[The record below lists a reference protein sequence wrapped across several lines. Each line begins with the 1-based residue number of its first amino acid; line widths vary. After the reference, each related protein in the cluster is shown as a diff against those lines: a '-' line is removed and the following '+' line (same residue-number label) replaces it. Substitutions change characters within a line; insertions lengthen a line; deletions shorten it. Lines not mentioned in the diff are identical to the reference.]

1 MRIQLSD
8 SFTYRKLLRFV
19 LPSVVM
25 MVFTSIYGVVD
36 GLFVSNYAGK
46 TPFAAVN
53 LVYPVLMLLAAIGF
67 MIGSGGSALVSM
79 TLGQGQRERANRI
92 FSMLVTVTA
101 LSGVALTL
109 LGELFLPQI
118 ITLLGADE
126 SLAPDCLT
134 YGRIIL
140 LALPFFMLTN
150 MFQTFLITAEK
161 PKLGLAV
168 TVGAGVTNIV
178 LDYLL
183 VGVWPFGIAGA
194 AWATAASQVVGGL
207 VPILYFARK
216 NDSLLR
222 LTSFRFDGKALWRT
236 CTNGSSELM
245 TNISLSL
252 VNILYNWQLMRLIGE
267 DGVAAWGVV
276 MYVSFIFI
284 AIFLGYSVGVGP
296 VIGFHYGAGHHDELR
311 SLLRKSLVIIGCT
324 SLVLTA
330 LSEAVTRPLTA
341 IFVGYDAELWALT
354 RRAFAIYSFSF
365 LICGFNI
372 FGSAFFTALGNGGV
386 SAAISFLRTLVFQI
400 ITVLLLPMFWG
411 LDGVWS
417 AIVVAEGLA
426 LAVTIWF
433 LVRLKGRYHYG

>member
-67 MIGSGGSALVSM
+67 MMGSGGSALVSM
-79 TLGQGQRERANRI
+79 TLGQGNRERANHI

-101 LSGVALTL
+101 VSGAALTL
-109 LGELFLPQI
+109 LGEWFLPRI
-118 ITLLGADE
+118 VILLGADE
-126 SLAPDCLT
+126 SLIPDCLT

-140 LALPFFMLTN
+140 LSLPFFMLTN

-168 TVGAGVTNIV
+168 TVGAGMTNIA

-183 VGVWPFGIAGA
+183 VGVLPLGIAGA
-194 AWATAASQVVGGL
+194 AWATAASQAVGGL
-207 VPILYFARK
+207 VPMLYFARR

-222 LTSFRFDGKALWRT
+222 LTAFRFDGRALWRA

-284 AIFLGYSVGVGP
+284 AIFLGYAIGVGP

-311 SLLRKSLVIIGCT
+311 SLLRKSLVIIGLT
-324 SLVLTA
+324 SLVLTV

-341 IFVGYDAELWALT
+341 VFVGYDAELWALT
-354 RRAFAIYSFSF
+354 RRAFAIYSVSF

-372 FGSAFFTALGNGGV
+372 FGSAFFTALGNGAV
-386 SAAISFLRTLVFQI
+386 SAVISFLRTLLFQVV
-400 ITVLLLPMFWG
+400 TVLLLPVFWG
-411 LDGVWS
+411 LDGVWA
-417 AIVVAEGLA
+417 AIVVAEGLG
-426 LAVTIWF
+426 LVVTAGF
-433 LVRLKGRYHYG
+433 LVRLRGRYHYG

>member
-67 MIGSGGSALVSM
+67 MMGSGGSALVAM
-79 TLGQGQRERANRI
+79 TLGQGNRERANRI

-101 LSGVALTL
+101 VSGAALTL
-109 LGELFLPQI
+109 LGEWFLPRI
-118 ITLLGADE
+118 VILLGADE
-126 SLAPDCLT
+126 SLIPDCLT

-140 LALPFFMLTN
+140 LSLPFFMLTN

-168 TVGAGVTNIV
+168 TVGAGMTNIA

-183 VGVWPFGIAGA
+183 VGVLPLGIAGA
-194 AWATAASQVVGGL
+194 AWATAASQAVGGL
-207 VPILYFARK
+207 VPMLYFARR

-222 LTSFRFDGKALWRT
+222 LTAFRFDGRALWRA

-311 SLLRKSLVIIGCT
+311 SLLRKSLVIIGLT
-324 SLVLTA
+324 SLVLTV

-341 IFVGYDAELWALT
+341 VFVGYDAELWALT
-354 RRAFAIYSFSF
+354 RRAFAIYSVSF

-372 FGSAFFTALGNGGV
+372 FGSAFFTALGNGAV
-386 SAAISFLRTLVFQI
+386 SAVISFLRTLLFQVM
-400 ITVLLLPMFWG
+400 TVLLLPLFWG
-411 LDGVWS
+411 LDGVWA

-426 LAVTIWF
+426 LVVTAGF
-433 LVRLKGRYHYG
+433 LVRLRGRYHYG

>member
-67 MIGSGGSALVSM
+67 MMGSGGSALVSM
-79 TLGQGQRERANRI
+79 TLGQGNRERANHI

-101 LSGVALTL
+101 VSGAALTL
-109 LGELFLPQI
+109 LGEWFLPRI
-118 ITLLGADE
+118 VILLGADE
-126 SLAPDCLT
+126 SLIPDCLT

-140 LALPFFMLTN
+140 LSLPFFMLTN

-168 TVGAGVTNIV
+168 TVGAGMTNIV

-183 VGVWPFGIAGA
+183 VGVLPLGIAGA
-194 AWATAASQVVGGL
+194 AWATAASQAVGGL
-207 VPILYFARK
+207 VPMLYFARR

-222 LTSFRFDGKALWRT
+222 LTAFRFDGRALWRA

-284 AIFLGYSVGVGP
+284 AIFLGYSIGVGP

-311 SLLRKSLVIIGCT
+311 SLLRKSLVIIGLT
-324 SLVLTA
+324 SLVLTV

-341 IFVGYDAELWALT
+341 VFVGYDAELWALT
-354 RRAFAIYSFSF
+354 RRAFAIYSVSF

-372 FGSAFFTALGNGGV
+372 FGSAFFTALGNGAV
-386 SAAISFLRTLVFQI
+386 SAVISFLRTLLFQVV
-400 ITVLLLPMFWG
+400 TVLLLPLFWG
-411 LDGVWS
+411 LDGVWA

-426 LAVTIWF
+426 LVVTAGF
-433 LVRLKGRYHYG
+433 LVRLRGRYHYG

>member
-8 SFTYRKLLRFV
+8 SFTYRKLLRFT
-19 LPSVVM
+19 LPSVGM

-67 MIGSGGSALVSM
+67 MMGAGGSALVSM
-79 TLGQGQRERANRI
+79 TLGQGHRERANRI

-101 LSGVALTL
+101 TSGGVLTL
-109 LGELFLPQI
+109 LGEAFLPQI
-118 ITLLGADE
+118 VALLGADE
-126 SLAPDCLT
+126 SLTPDCLT

-140 LALPFFMLTN
+140 LSLPFFMLTN

-168 TVGAGVTNIV
+168 TVGAGLTNIV

-183 VGVWPFGIAGA
+183 VGVLPFGIAGA
-194 AWATAASQVVGGL
+194 ACATAASQAVGGL
-207 VPILYFARK
+207 LPIMYFARK

-222 LTSFRFDGKALWRT
+222 LTAFRFDGKALWRA
-236 CTNGSSELM
+236 CTNGASELM
-245 TNISLSL
+245 TNVSLSL
-252 VNILYNWQLMRLIGE
+252 VNILFNWQLMRLIGE

-324 SLVLTA
+324 ALVLTA

-411 LDGVWS
+411 LDGIWS

-426 LAVTIWF
+426 LTVTIWF

>member
-92 FSMLVTVTA
+92 FSMLVTVAA
-101 LSGVALTL
+101 LSGVVLTL

-118 ITLLGADE
+118 IILLGADE
-126 SLAPDCLT
+126 SLAPDCLV

-140 LALPFFMLTN
+140 LSLPFFMLTN

-183 VGVWPFGIAGA
+183 VGAWPFGIAGA